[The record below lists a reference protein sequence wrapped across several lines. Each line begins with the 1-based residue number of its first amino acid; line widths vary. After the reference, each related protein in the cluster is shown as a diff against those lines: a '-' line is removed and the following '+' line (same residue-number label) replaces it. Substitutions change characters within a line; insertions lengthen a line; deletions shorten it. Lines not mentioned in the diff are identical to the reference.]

1 MHHPDLAA
9 RWALLVAG
17 LAIGE
22 SRLGRNA
29 DHPAIIAALRALG
42 SQMRQ
47 DGDSSWVLSGRGI
60 GGLVEPA
67 AVLDVGADR
76 WLLAV
81 LAGLLG
87 SHPIFAVLTGVAPFP
102 DGLPGLLRAL
112 GARVLHPTSGGMPL
126 AIAGARDALP
136 LDIAVADDD
145 LAVAALVAGLNARG
159 ITRLAFAGAELPRVI
174 ADGVATLR
182 AFGADVSQS
191 MEDGRR
197 VVRLRG
203 QPNLRGPVIV
213 PLVIAVDG
221 PAAAGKGTLAR
232 RLAAEFGLPYLDTG
246 LLYRAV
252 ARLVFD
258 AGGDPGDAQTAAEAA
273 RRLRPEDT
281 ARADLRGPPV
291 DGAASQVGAHPAVRA
306 ALVDF
311 QRMFAQAR
319 GGVLDGRDIGTVIF
333 PDAPIKFFVTAS
345 AEARSRR
352 RWLELQA
359 RGGAADL
366 DQISAEM
373 HVRDANDAARAIAP
387 MQAAADAII
396 LDTTDLDADAAFRFA
411 AEAIRAR
418 FAGV

>member
-1 MHHPDLAA
+1 MLEPDLAA

-22 SRLGRNA
+22 SRIASFA
-29 DHPAIIAALRALG
+29 DHSAIIAALRALG
-42 SQMRQ
+42 TQVRQ
-47 DGDSSWVLSGRGI
+47 DHTGIWVISGQGI
-60 GGLVEPA
+60 GALAEPA
-67 AVLDVGADR
+67 AVIDFGADR

-87 SHPIFAVLTGVAPFP
+87 SHPIFAVLTGNAPFP
-102 DGLPGLLRAL
+102 DGLPALLQAL
-112 GARVLHPTSGGMPL
+112 GARVLHPASGGYPL

-136 LDIAVADDD
+136 LDMAVMDDD

-159 ITRLAFAGAELPRVI
+159 ITRLAFAGADLPPVI
-174 ADGVATLR
+174 AHGVATLR
-182 AFGADVSQS
+182 AFGADVAESV
-191 MEDGRR
+191 EDGQR
-197 VVRLRG
+197 VIRLRG
-203 QPNLRGPVIV
+203 QPNLRAAR
-213 PLVIAVDG
+213 LVIAVDG

-258 AGGDPGDAQTAAEAA
+258 AGGDPGDAHTAAEAA

-281 ARADLRGPPV
+281 SRGDLRGPPV

-306 ALVDF
+306 ALVNF
-311 QRMFAQAR
+311 QREFAGAR

-345 AEARSRR
+345 ADARSRR

-359 RGGAADL
+359 RGVAADP

-373 HVRDANDAARAIAP
+373 RVRDANDAARPAAP
-387 MQAAADAII
+387 MQAASDAII
-396 LDTTDLDADAAFRFA
+396 LDTTVLDADAAFRIA

-418 FAGV
+418 LAGV